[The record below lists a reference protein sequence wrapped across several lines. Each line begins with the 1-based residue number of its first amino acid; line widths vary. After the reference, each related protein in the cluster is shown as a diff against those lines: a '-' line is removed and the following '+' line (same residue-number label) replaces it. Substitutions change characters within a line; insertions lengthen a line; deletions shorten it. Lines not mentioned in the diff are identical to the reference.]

1 MSDFLKLFWQKR
13 LETCGKA
20 LINNNFDLFIAE
32 DAKDARN
39 IFFAQIFPDL
49 NVKTV
54 SWGDSLSFIQ
64 TGILDELRK
73 NSSISVIETFA
84 KDISRAEI
92 IERRRQALLVDLFF
106 SGSNAVTE
114 NGQLVNLDMV
124 GNRVGA
130 ITFGPKHVVLFI
142 GRNKIV
148 TDLDQARERIKSI
161 AAPANAIRHT
171 GFKTPCIKTAH
182 CIDCSSP
189 DRICNT
195 WVITEKSFPKG
206 RVKIVL
212 INKDEGL

>member
-1 MSDFLKLFWQKR
+1 MNECIQLFWRKR
-13 LETCGKA
+13 LETCRKS
-20 LINNNFDLFIAE
+20 LIDNNFEVFVAE
-32 DAKDARN
+32 NAKNARN
-39 IFFAQIFPDL
+39 IFFTQIFPGL
-49 NVKTV
+49 SVKSV
-54 SWGDSLSFIQ
+54 SWGDSLTFLN
-64 TGILDELRK
+64 TGILEELKRDD
-73 NSSISVIETFA
+73 SVAIIETFA
-84 KDISRAEI
+84 QSIGREEI

-114 NGQLVNLDMV
+114 KGQLVNLDMV

-148 TDLDQARERIKSI
+148 TDLEQARERIKTV

-171 GFKTPCIKTAH
+171 GLKTPCTKTAS
-182 CIDCSSP
+182 CSDCSSP
-189 DRICNT
+189 ERICNT

-212 INKDEGL
+212 INEDGGL